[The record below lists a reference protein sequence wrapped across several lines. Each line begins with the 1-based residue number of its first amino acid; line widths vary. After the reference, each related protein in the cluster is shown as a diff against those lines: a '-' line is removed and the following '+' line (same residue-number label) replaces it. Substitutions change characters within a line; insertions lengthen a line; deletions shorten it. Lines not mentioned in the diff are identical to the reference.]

1 MGLSL
6 TSWAKLTALP
16 ASLQQVKN
24 LFPRAFCPF
33 PSKCSIF
40 HLGSQKVHGWD
51 VELSLAGSMLCL
63 LWDASSCP
71 FCLLSCF
78 TRQNFFFSQ
87 KSFLWRETIGT
98 HFRPST
104 ELKKQVDGCL
114 PKIKCA
120 VCSKTFCFNF
130 TLFYEKATKRVQRV
144 Y

>member
-1 MGLSL
+1 MGLSI
-6 TSWAKLTALP
+6 TSWAKPTALP

-33 PSKCSIF
+33 PPKCSIF
-40 HLGSQKVHGWD
+40 HLGSQEVHGWD

-104 ELKKQVDGCL
+104 ELKKKLMAASLKSNALYVV
-114 PKIKCA
+114 KR
-120 VCSKTFCFNF
+120 FNF
-130 TLFYEKATKRVQRV
+130 TLFYEKAAKRLQRV